1 MNSQNEQCYQLAIS
15 SPTDTIETVVLF
27 TLRETSI
34 NMMSVIILFM
44 ADRSRVKYIYL
55 PGRYMAGVCRE
66 CDYVI
71 RV

>member
-1 MNSQNEQCYQLAIS
+1 MNSQNERCYQLAIS
-15 SPTDTIETVVLF
+15 SQTETVVSF
-27 TLRETSI
+27 TFGEIII
-34 NMMSVIILFM
+34 NMMSMNKFFE

-55 PGRYMAGVCRE
+55 PQRYMGRVCRE